1 MRRYVMA
8 ANVRLDDAAAAY
20 LRRALPSNSAALSP
34 DQTHLISQQQLT
46 SSVTLN
52 AMDILLSLPIVS
64 YFLAPSITSW
74 TTSLNLLFFYMTWTT
89 LILSHGPLKIQ
100 LLGAVAIRLIL
111 WLIPSLAFLLFDTLL
126 PSLSESIKTAGAAA
140 LPPTH
145 GPTLLKTLA
154 LALFNLA
161 LSAALEG
168 ATSLAYASY
177 FHEPLFRASS
187 ALPLPFQLLKHVAFL
202 IVAREVLTYYIH
214 TRILHSRGRRL
225 TSTRV
230 GKLHASYA
238 HARAAPPF
246 SLMLFA
252 DHPIPFLL
260 HRIVPIFVP
269 AVVLRPHLLTY
280 FLFVGFCTIEETMA
294 MSGYSVV
301 PGIVMGGITRRTAI
315 HYAGQ
320 GDGNFG
326 AWGVLDWAHGTS
338 EGQDVI
344 DDMKAEAEKHRIKE
358 RSERAANNGVGFVQ
372 GGIQELKKGRGRKGK
387 KSN

>member
-1 MRRYVMA
+1 
-8 ANVRLDDAAAAY
+8 
-20 LRRALPSNSAALSP
+20 
-34 DQTHLISQQQLT
+34 
-46 SSVTLN
+46 
-52 AMDILLSLPIVS
+52 MDILLSLPIVS

-89 LILSHGPLKIQ
+89 LVLSHGPLKIQ

-145 GPTLLKTLA
+145 GPTILKTLA

-168 ATSLAYASY
+168 GTSLAYASY
-177 FHEPLFRASS
+177 FREPLFRASS
-187 ALPLPFQLLKHVAFL
+187 ALPLP
-202 IVAREVLTYYIH
+202 
-214 TRILHSRGRRL
+214 RL

-238 HARAAPPF
+238 HVRAAPPF

-387 KSN
+387 KSS